1 MDYIQINREFL
12 LIQGVSNRTSKNI
25 QLAHDQIHRKTK
37 DFSQYSYKQ
46 KSSTTNESLHQY

>member
-1 MDYIQINREFL
+1 MDYIKINREFL